1 MTGPAKAVRRRGAT
15 ARRTVAVTSGPD
27 DRTGVPGCVHPASRV
42 LAAGLLVLAT
52 GGCAEAPRAEA
63 GLPPLHYV
71 ASAEQVGPVAYRDP
85 LGVVSPDG
93 RWLAYTERD
102 RLHLVPVAG
111 GATRVL
117 GSGASSMRFIA
128 WLADSRR
135 VAVRE
140 RVFDRS
146 RQEWW
151 LYDRTDGGREPLW
164 PGRDQAP
171 DLTALDMLAWS
182 PDGTTVA
189 GVSSGGGESIVW
201 LLDADGANPRPA
213 ATGTRLSFPAWS
225 PDGQLACLSFED
237 GHQRLQLPCDAPGPL
252 FTDQEVYGPLAFSPA
267 GDQVYY
273 AAPGEGGFLDLWAR
287 PAAGGAPTRLTGFA
301 RDAYA
306 PTAGAD
312 GRILFKSQ
320 DYRVFVATA
329 PAAGGPSTPLTTFQ
343 SETPTWSWDGSEV
356 AFTFGSWRHVT
367 DDFHYPDIAQHIGI
381 VGAGAREPHDA
392 PERVVRQ
399 SYSEDQGMHTSPNGR
414 WIAFHTH
421 EESDDIWL
429 MPADGSGEARMIS
442 EDGHETGWARWS
454 ADGRWI
460 LFPSYRVDDAGARRA
475 HLFVIGIDQATGQ
488 VTEHQARIELVGFE
502 QDVIQGEWADAGE
515 TVIFEAA
522 EAVGR
527 KSLWRVPRTG
537 GTPERLHNYGSD
549 QIHSGIGV
557 SADGRWVA
565 YVDRAGDGFFQIFR
579 VPAGGGAAEQL
590 TFDPSHKTQPAY
602 SPAGDRI
609 AFTVFDYRVH
619 FWRIEAGF

>member
-1 MTGPAKAVRRRGAT
+1 MAGGVHRAGRILPAGF
-15 ARRTVAVTSGPD
+15 
-27 DRTGVPGCVHPASRV
+27 
-42 LAAGLLVLAT
+42 LVLAV
-52 GGCAEAPRAEA
+52 GGCAEGRGTEA
-63 GLPPLHYV
+63 GLPPLDFV

-85 LGVVSPDG
+85 LGTVSPDG

-102 RLHLVPVAG
+102 RLHVVPVRG
-111 GATRVL
+111 GAERVM
-117 GSGASSMRFIA
+117 GSGASSMRFVT
-128 WLADSRR
+128 WLSDSRR

-151 LYDRTDGGREPLW
+151 LYDPAGSSREPLW
-164 PGRDQAP
+164 PGRDASP
-171 DLTALDMLAWS
+171 DLLALDMLVWA
-182 PDGTTVA
+182 PDGATVA
-189 GVSSGGGESIVW
+189 GVSSAGGASTVW
-201 LLDADGANPRPA
+201 LLDADGGNARPA

-225 PDGQLACLSFED
+225 SDGRLACLSLEN
-237 GHQRLQLPCDAPGPL
+237 GQQRLHLPCGAPEPL

-267 GDQVYY
+267 GDRVYY
-273 AAPGEGGFLDLWAR
+273 AVPGEGGFLDLWAR
-287 PAAGGAPTRLTGFA
+287 LAGGGEPTRLTGFS

-306 PTAGAD
+306 PSVGAD
-312 GRILFKSQ
+312 GRVLFKSQ

-329 PAAGGPSTPLTTFQ
+329 PADGGPSTPLTTFQ

-381 VGAGAREPHDA
+381 VRAEVDEPHDA

-429 MPADGSGEARMIS
+429 MAADGSDEPRMIS

-460 LFPSYRVDDAGARRA
+460 LFPSYRLDDSGARRA
-475 HLFVIGIDQATGQ
+475 HLFVIGIDQETGV
-488 VTEHQARIELVGFE
+488 VTQPQMRVELAGFD

-515 TVIFEAA
+515 TIIYEAA

-527 KSLWRVPRTG
+527 KSLWRVSRTG
-537 GTPERLHNYGSD
+537 GTPERLHSYGSD
-549 QIHSGIGV
+549 QMHSGIGT
-557 SADGRWVA
+557 STDGRWVA
-565 YVDRAGDGFFQIFR
+565 YVDRADDGFFQIFR
-579 VPAGGGAAEQL
+579 VPAGGGISEQL
-590 TFDPSHKTQPAY
+590 TFDPSHKTQPAF
-602 SPAGDRI
+602 SPVGDRI
-609 AFTVFDYRVH
+609 AFTVFDYRVL
-619 FWRIEAGF
+619 FWQIEPAL

>member
-1 MTGPAKAVRRRGAT
+1 MVRGVSEPDELLRGAAVT
-15 ARRTVAVTSGPD
+15 GRRTAGPSGRPD
-27 DRTGVPGCVHPASRV
+27 VRGLVHRSGRV
-42 LAAGLLVLAT
+42 LPAGLLVLAV
-52 GGCAEAPRAEA
+52 GGCAEGPRGDA
-63 GLPPLHYV
+63 GLPPLDFV

-102 RLHLVPVAG
+102 RLHVVPARG
-111 GATRVL
+111 GAERVM
-117 GSGASSMRFIA
+117 GSGAASIRFLA
-128 WLADSRR
+128 WLPDSRH
-135 VAVRE
+135 VAARE

-151 LYDRTDGGREPLW
+151 VYDRASGAREPLW
-164 PGRDQAP
+164 PGRDASP
-171 DLTALDMLAWS
+171 DLLSLDMLAWS

-189 GVSSGGGESIVW
+189 GVSSAGGASTVW
-201 LLDADGANPRPA
+201 LLDADGGNARAA

-225 PDGQLACLSFED
+225 ADGRLACLSLAGD
-237 GHQRLQLPCDAPGPL
+237 HQRLHLPCDAPEPL

-267 GDQVYY
+267 GNQVYY
-273 AAPGEGGFLDLWAR
+273 AAPGAGGFLDLWAR
-287 PAAGGAPTRLTGFA
+287 PAAGGAPVRLTGFS

-306 PTAGAD
+306 PSVGMD

-381 VGAGAREPHDA
+381 VTADPVTPHDA
-392 PERVVRQ
+392 PGRVMRQ
-399 SYSEDQGMHTSPNGR
+399 SYSEDQGMHWSPNGR
-414 WIAFHTH
+414 WVAFHTH

-429 MPADGSGEARMIS
+429 MAADGSEPRMIS
-442 EDGHETGWARWS
+442 EGGHETGWARWS

-460 LFPSYRVDDAGARRA
+460 LYPSYRLDESGARRA
-475 HLFVIGIDQATGQ
+475 YLFVIGIDQETGE
-488 VTEHQARIELVGFE
+488 VTQPQTPIDLGGFE

-515 TVIFEAA
+515 TVVFEAA

-537 GTPERLHNYGSD
+537 GAPERFHDYGSD
-549 QIHSGIGV
+549 QLHSGIGV

-579 VPAGGGAAEQL
+579 VPAGGGVAEQL

-609 AFTVFDYRVH
+609 AFTVFDYRVL
-619 FWRIEAGF
+619 FWQIAPAF

>member
-1 MTGPAKAVRRRGAT
+1 M
-15 ARRTVAVTSGPD
+15 
-27 DRTGVPGCVHPASRV
+27 
-42 LAAGLLVLAT
+42 
-52 GGCAEAPRAEA
+52 
-63 GLPPLHYV
+63 
-71 ASAEQVGPVAYRDP
+71 GPVAYRDP

-102 RLHLVPVAG
+102 RLHVVPVRG
-111 GATRVL
+111 GATDVM
-117 GSGASSMRFIA
+117 GSGASSMRFLA
-128 WLADSRR
+128 WLPDSRR
-135 VAVRE
+135 IAVRE

-151 LYDRTDGGREPLW
+151 VYDRTDGGRERLW
-164 PGRDQAP
+164 PDRAGTP
-171 DLTALDMLAWS
+171 DLLALDMLAWS
-182 PDGTTVA
+182 PDGATVA
-189 GVSSGGGESIVW
+189 GVAAGGGESTVW
-201 LLDADGANPRPA
+201 LLDTGGGNARTA

-225 PDGQLACLSFED
+225 PDGRLACLSLEN
-237 GHQRLQLPCDAPGPL
+237 GHQRLRLPCEASDPL
-252 FTDQEVYGPLAFSPA
+252 FTDQEVYGPLAFSPT
-267 GDQVYY
+267 GDRVYY
-273 AAPGEGGFLDLWAR
+273 AVPGEGGFLDLWAR
-287 PAAGGAPTRLTGFA
+287 PVGGGESTRLTGFS

-306 PTAGAD
+306 PSVGAD
-312 GRILFKSQ
+312 GRVLFKSQ

-329 PAAGGPSTPLTTFQ
+329 PADGGPSTPLTTFQ

-381 VGAGAREPHDA
+381 VRAEVDEPHDG

-429 MPADGSGEARMIS
+429 MAADGSDEPRMIS
-442 EDGHETGWARWS
+442 EGGHETGWARWS

-460 LFPSYRVDDAGARRA
+460 LFPSYRLDDSGARRA
-475 HLFVIGIDQATGQ
+475 HLFVIGVDQETGA
-488 VTEHQARIELVGFE
+488 VTRPQARIELDGFD

-515 TVIFEAA
+515 TIIFEAA

-537 GTPERLHNYGSD
+537 GVPERFHDHGSD
-549 QIHSGIGV
+549 QMHSGIGM
-557 SADGRWVA
+557 SPGGRWVA
-565 YVDRAGDGFFQIFR
+565 YVDRADDGFFQIFR
-579 VPAGGGAAEQL
+579 VPAGGGMSEQL

-609 AFTVFDYRVH
+609 AFTVFDYRVL
-619 FWRIEAGF
+619 FWQIAPAP